1 MLRQVTGSTP
11 RKANCEMTNRT
22 DHVERLS
29 KKPPTNAWFFKT
41 LLFVSGALSGCERP
55 KPPILDEV
63 PKDTPATNQ
72 VLFIDRTVVLGLVQR
87 YENGE
92 AANEGAILESI
103 GGGIAVLDF
112 DRDGFNDLFFPGG
125 GHLADKKV
133 AGIQGDLWWNRSAK
147 ELRKIT
153 NQAHLEGTLG
163 YSHGAIAC
171 DWNAD
176 GFADVVETGY
186 DGLHLFI
193 NQGDGTFIESAHAWG
208 LDDKVWSTSAACGDF
223 DGNGFCDIYV
233 AHYVNW
239 SFENHPACTSK
250 GVPDV
255 CAPGSFEALT
265 DVIYFNNGN
274 GSFSPKSMEC
284 GLIAGGKG
292 LGAMATDFN
301 GDTKT
306 DIYVAND
313 TTNNFYYVNQG
324 DGTFIESAVESGIAT
339 DDMGTPQGS
348 MGICSLD
355 YDNDLRP
362 DLWVCNYE
370 NQAFALYKNDGNSF
384 FRYATASTGLLALGT
399 TYVAFGATSGD
410 FDLDGYEDVV
420 IANGHVMKHTST
432 GSPAQNQIYLRNTG
446 KKRFVKE
453 TFPPTNYFGQLRR
466 GRGVVSLDFD
476 RDGDLDL
483 VFSNINEP
491 SAVLENV
498 SQSTGNWLMI
508 ELIGTVSNRDA
519 VGATVLIKTNRQS
532 YSRSVVGGGSYLSQG
547 PFHLHFGLAADESIE
562 KVDVLWPSGKRQ
574 TIKDV
579 PTSKLL
585 QWVEPTLA
593 E

>member
-1 MLRQVTGSTP
+1 MID
-11 RKANCEMTNRT
+11 KT
-22 DHVERLS
+22 DYYQWRLTKS
-29 KKPPTNAWFFKT
+29 AKRALLLKT
-41 LLFVSGALSGCERP
+41 LILLSGALVGCERS
-55 KPPILDEV
+55 KPLVLNEA
-63 PKDTPATNQ
+63 PKDTLAAHQ
-72 VLFIDRTVVLGLVQR
+72 VLFNNITDSLGLAQR

-92 AANEGAILESI
+92 TANEGAILETI

-112 DRDGFNDLFFPGG
+112 DRDGYDDLFFPGG
-125 GHLADKKV
+125 GHMDDKKIT
-133 AGIQGDLWWNRSAK
+133 GIQGDLWWNRNARS
-147 ELRKIT
+147 LQKIT
-153 NQAHLEGTLG
+153 TLAHVGQTLG

-176 GFADVVETGY
+176 GFADLVATGY
-186 DGLHLFI
+186 SGLQLFI
-193 NQGDGTFIESAHAWG
+193 NQGDGTFVESAQAWG

-255 CAPGSFEALT
+255 CAPGIFEAHT

-284 GLIAGGKG
+284 GLIPGGKG
-292 LGAMATDFN
+292 LGAIANDFN
-301 GDTKT
+301 GDSKT

-324 DGTFIESAVESGIAT
+324 DGMFVESAVQSGIAT
-339 DDMGTPQGS
+339 DDMGRPQGS

-420 IANGHVMKHTST
+420 IANGHVMKHTLT
-432 GSPAQNQIYLRNTG
+432 GSAAQSQIYLRNTG
-446 KKRFVKE
+446 KKRFIKE
-453 TFPPTNYFGQLRR
+453 TFPPSNYFGQLQR
-466 GRGVVSLDFD
+466 GRGVVALDFD
-476 RDGDLDL
+476 HDGDLDV

-491 SAVLENV
+491 STVLQNA
-498 SQSTGNWLMI
+498 SQTTGNWLMI

-519 VGATVLIKTNRQS
+519 VGATIQLKTNKQS
-532 YSRSVVGGGSYLSQG
+532 LTRSVVGGGSYLSQG
-547 PFHLHFGLAADESIE
+547 PFYLHFGLAENEMIE
-562 KVDVLWPSGKRQ
+562 QVEVLWPSGKRQ

-579 PTSKLL
+579 PTSKRL
-585 QWVEPTLA
+585 QWIEPTA